1 MPRFIPVVL
10 PLVLFFVVLVL
21 PGCSST
27 ESNPRSFKA
36 LKFDPSDY
44 SHIAF
49 YPNMS
54 SMTEKF
60 SVCLWIRKLFTSGY
74 PCPFAYGNYEIFVTD
89 NGHFN
94 RLFYSRYL
102 DRALASKFTVPL
114 GTWYSYCSTWS
125 LNSRTY
131 RIYLNGI
138 LVGSQTTASNRRL
151 QTGHTMVLGAY
162 RTSGGHSFQGEMFN
176 MNFFS
181 KELTATEVASLSSIG
196 LCTGIPERLEYY
208 RAIKWEEILKLRRS
222 GTIQDFID
230 PRCAATDELQKTQG
244 KLNVAVTERSSLEV
258 SLNKTQSELIMVQGL
273 FNTSEEELD
282 GVKRQLT
289 TSEEQLTETRLELE
303 ETKLDLKNVSESG
316 CALVK
321 GNLTK
326 WDIFYSRPFYN
337 KTFTRQLYQKLKTTW
352 DSISIVVRFTP
363 SILFHMLEL

>member
-125 LNSRTY
+125 LLSRTF

-138 LVGSQTTASNRRL
+138 LVGSETTTSNRRL
-151 QTGHTMVLGAY
+151 QTGQQMVLGAISTGNSHTF
-162 RTSGGHSFQGEMFN
+162 RGEMFN

-181 KELTATEVASLSSIG
+181 KELTSTEVASLSSLG
-196 LCTGIPERLEYY
+196 LCTDIPEQLQDYK
-208 RAIKWEEILKLRRS
+208 AIKWEEILKVSRT
-222 GTIQDFID
+222 GTVSDIETN
-230 PRCAATDELQKTQG
+230 CAPIAELQSGLRETKTELATVQDQ
-244 KLNVAVTERSSLEV
+244 LNS
-258 SLNKTQSELIMVQGL
+258 TQ
-273 FNTSEEELD
+273 
-282 GVKRQLT
+282 
-289 TSEEQLTETRLELE
+289 EQLVGVVRELVTAKEQLNETRLELE
-303 ETKLDLKNVSESG
+303 ESQLELKNVSESR
-316 CALVK
+316 CALTK

-326 WDIFYSRPFYN
+326 WDVFYSQPFYN
-337 KTFTRQLYQKLKTTW
+337 KTFTRRLYQQLRTTW
-352 DSISIVVRFTP
+352 DAINS
-363 SILFHMLEL
+363 